1 MTNTT
6 NSNHLFKMNTPY
18 LLLLISF
25 FVLISPPIF
34 GQLVFEDTKGEEVLV
49 QYLGGLFS
57 VNSANESIRI
67 GYAFKN
73 GKDWCFGVDAVGK
86 AENGVASLF
95 GNGDFT
101 PGVKINFNIGYVFY
115 SEWEWIKKNK
125 KVYKEIMEI
134 KKEKVEEIDEKY
146 KAELDKW
153 NKNKE
158 NCPDEILKI
167 EELLEEKKQKELDD
181 LDRSLE
187 KEAVNRLNRLLE
199 TIPKQT
205 RWLNLRV
212 GYEKAKFKIFSPEA
226 SFEEQIKEEDF
237 DGFSVQ
243 LSYQSYLCNYNTLVN
258 LSLGFKRTNNIS
270 ELKKVELT
278 DETIYGNSG
287 QTTRL
292 NDKKFTAWQGTFEK
306 FNMRY
311 ILLSSFWR
319 PSNIPLGV
327 LTYGR
332 YSHSSLIRS
341 LNLGIGG
348 YILKAKKDKARL
360 VPLGGVMLEY
370 EDKFNSEMA
379 EVEDISF
386 GDRFTISLVLN
397 IPFLP
402 K

>member
-1 MTNTT
+1 MANNT
-6 NSNHLFKMNTPY
+6 NSNHRFKIRAPY
-18 LLLLISF
+18 LLFLISF
-25 FVLISPPIF
+25 LVLISHSIF

-49 QYLGGLFS
+49 QYIGGLFS

-67 GYAFKN
+67 GYAFRD
-73 GKDWCFGVDAVGK
+73 GEVWCFGVDAVGK

-101 PGVKINFNIGYVFY
+101 PGVKINFNIGYVFN
-115 SEWEWIKKNK
+115 SEWRKKNK
-125 KVYKEIMEI
+125 KVYADINKKRE
-134 KKEKVEEIDEKY
+134 KEKEKIEAKY

-167 EELLEEKKQKELDD
+167 EELLEEKKQKELED
-181 LDRSLE
+181 LYRSLE
-187 KEAVNRLNRLLE
+187 KEAINRLVR

-205 RWLNLRV
+205 RWINLRV

-226 SFEEQIKEEDF
+226 SFEEQIKEEEF

-243 LSYQSYLCNYNTLVN
+243 LSYQSYLFHYNALVN

-311 ILLSSFWR
+311 ILLSNFWK
-319 PSNIPLGV
+319 PSEASLGV

-332 YSHSSLIRS
+332 YSYSSLIRS

-348 YILKAKKDKARL
+348 FILKAKDDKTGF
-360 VPLGGVMLEY
+360 VPLGGIMVEY
-370 EDKFNSEMA
+370 EDKFKSEMA

-402 K
+402 KTK